1 MDLVMSEGQ
10 VILSVAFIHGAD
22 DIVMEVSHAE
32 ERDQCENAGIVKTS
46 SIAVS
51 TSEKVAE
58 LYAELVDILD
68 EVIGEVFNEVHKP
81 APTRPVGGTRRRKED
96 ADR

>member
-1 MDLVMSEGQ
+1 MSEGQ

-22 DIVMEVSHAE
+22 DVVMEVSHAE
-32 ERDQCENAGIVKTS
+32 ERDQSDNAGIIKTS

-51 TSEKVAE
+51 TSEKTAE
-58 LYAELVDILD
+58 LYADLLDILD

-81 APTRPVGGTRRRKED
+81 APTRPVGGSRRRSGD